1 LILLQHLH
9 EFIFVFKA
17 FHLLISQLIWQF
29 SPVRQKA
36 FGVVLEVIVQVW
48 HCQNCIA
55 FPAKLG
61 LTKRTDHFVAS
72 IYFFYIEGA
81 LRIRA
86 LFCAFAQE
94 K

>member
-1 LILLQHLH
+1 LVLLQHLH
-9 EFIFVFKA
+9 EFIFVFEA

-29 SPVRQKA
+29 SAVKQKA
-36 FGVVLEVIVQVW
+36 FGVVLEVVVRVL

-72 IYFFYIEGA
+72 IYFFYIERA

-86 LFCAFAQE
+86 LFGALAQE